1 LGAARSPGIAW
12 GKDLEMHDDLEF
24 NKSPRE
30 NLDTW
35 GGVKKLILYSS
46 IFVVIVLV
54 LMAAT
59 LTP

>member
-1 LGAARSPGIAW
+1 
-12 GKDLEMHDDLEF
+12 MHDDLEF

-46 IFVVIVLV
+46 IGVVIVLV